1 MKCHSCPNRARR
13 PRCWLA
19 VALLL
24 LVYQASAEPTATE
37 PADAQFRAQYTRQY
51 DLVKALGPDMVVE
64 ELRLRV
70 ELVASRG
77 SQVGAASNDR
87 RVRGF
92 EAALLKGLQ
101 DALCAGGKP
110 RAGSQQ
116 ARPAAAV
123 IDSVTA
129 AASAQQLRTQGTDV
143 AELTALAQRLV
154 DSQQPARWCVLKSLD
169 DIR

>member
-1 MKCHSCPNRARR
+1 MRGR
-13 PRCWLA
+13 PSRWLA
-19 VALLL
+19 AALLVL
-24 LVYQASAEPTATE
+24 LYRSAGE
-37 PADAQFRAQYTRQY
+37 PAAPASDDPQFRAQYTRQY
-51 DLVKALGPDMVVE
+51 DLVKSLGPDMVVE

-77 SQVGAASNDR
+77 SQVGSASNAR

-110 RAGSQQ
+110 RVSPP
-116 ARPAAAV
+116 ARPSAPV

-129 AASAQQLRTQGTDV
+129 AASAQHLRTGGADV

-154 DSQQPARWCVLKSLD
+154 DSQQPARWCALKSLD
-169 DIR
+169 EIR